1 MELTPTTR
9 TKITALVAR
18 IRPGEPVAGGRL
30 RKASSRH
37 RLPGRIATLPSQH
50 HGEESAA
57 ELPARPIWAGPGSTR
72 PGRGRSR
79 RIYMTLYIDEKRGD
93 ARPRTSK
100 SGASVVYQTRS
111 SGTSTTR
118 TARRTRGSTP
128 CLLILDPLYDRSCPR
143 WIRGGALLPLAVGGA
158 RGRGR
163 LQSHN
168 GASATATRR
177 P

>member
-9 TKITALVAR
+9 TQITALVAR

-93 ARPRTSK
+93 ARPRTS
-100 SGASVVYQTRS
+100 RN
-111 SGTSTTR
+111 
-118 TARRTRGSTP
+118 
-128 CLLILDPLYDRSCPR
+128 
-143 WIRGGALLPLAVGGA
+143 VG
-158 RGRGR
+158 
-163 LQSHN
+163 
-168 GASATATRR
+168 
-177 P
+177 

>member
-9 TKITALVAR
+9 TQITALVAR

-93 ARPRTSK
+93 ARPRTLK
-100 SGASVVYQTRS
+100 RDA
-111 SGTSTTR
+111 
-118 TARRTRGSTP
+118 
-128 CLLILDPLYDRSCPR
+128 
-143 WIRGGALLPLAVGGA
+143 WAL
-158 RGRGR
+158 
-163 LQSHN
+163 
-168 GASATATRR
+168 
-177 P
+177 